1 MIRRKVF
8 NELVECYGKRFPHH
22 KGKQQ
27 VITNECKNIKNIKDN
42 SSKKKKEWKD
52 HQIKERRENINKFF
66 MVVSKEISATP
77 SVNTSSITAT
87 NTAYF

>member
-42 SSKKKKEWKD
+42 SSKKKKGMKRSSNKRTERK
-52 HQIKERRENINKFF
+52 HEQILHGCQQKNICNSFC
-66 MVVSKEISATP
+66 
-77 SVNTSSITAT
+77 
-87 NTAYF
+87 